1 MSFTLQLHNFD
12 LFRTC
17 RTSSFCTVA
26 WQLARFQLTQ
36 SIARTLGDSR
46 ASCYKY
52 VNSHLRNS
60 NASSILMD
68 SGRLFILMTVKRK
81 CSILILIQQIW
92 IMMESY
98 PTYLIESKLSL
109 LQRKYISLYKKLKPK
124 LIWKSGFSPYLVKQL
139 ITTLLGPLSLFF
151 SSFLSVGRIPSSW
164 KNAIITPVYK
174 KGLSSDSANYRLVS
188 LSSVSGKVMESV
200 TVADMTD

>member
-36 SIARTLGDSR
+36 CIAWALGDSR

-139 ITTLLGPLSLFF
+139 ITTLSGPLSLFF
-151 SSFLSVGRIPSSW
+151 
-164 KNAIITPVYK
+164 
-174 KGLSSDSANYRLVS
+174 
-188 LSSVSGKVMESV
+188 
-200 TVADMTD
+200 

>member
-36 SIARTLGDSR
+36 CIARSLGDSR

-92 IMMESY
+92 IMTESY

-124 LIWKSGFSPYLVKQL
+124 LIWKWGFSPYLVKQL
-139 ITTLLGPLSLFF
+139 ITTLLGPLSLFLAHF
-151 SSFLSVGRIPSSW
+151 CQLVESHHPGRM
-164 KNAIITPVYK
+164 
-174 KGLSSDSANYRLVS
+174 LSSLQFIRKDCRQTLLTTVWCLCRVS
-188 LSSVSGKVMESV
+188 LVK
-200 TVADMTD
+200 

>member
-1 MSFTLQLHNFD
+1 
-12 LFRTC
+12 
-17 RTSSFCTVA
+17 
-26 WQLARFQLTQ
+26 
-36 SIARTLGDSR
+36 
-46 ASCYKY
+46 
-52 VNSHLRNS
+52 
-60 NASSILMD
+60 MD

-92 IMMESY
+92 IMTESY
-98 PTYLIESKLSL
+98 PTYLTESKLSL

-174 KGLSSDSANYRLVS
+174 KGLLSDSANYRLVS

>member
-1 MSFTLQLHNFD
+1 MFITHRPTLTLQLHNFD

-17 RTSSFCTVA
+17 STSSFCTVA

-36 SIARTLGDSR
+36 CIARSLGDSR

-92 IMMESY
+92 IMTESY

-124 LIWKSGFSPYLVKQL
+124 LIWK
-139 ITTLLGPLSLFF
+139 
-151 SSFLSVGRIPSSW
+151 
-164 KNAIITPVYK
+164 
-174 KGLSSDSANYRLVS
+174 
-188 LSSVSGKVMESV
+188 
-200 TVADMTD
+200 